1 MKTYGTAATATVL
14 RFLKVQL
21 MQQIWCLLLDDAFMN
36 AYTHGIVIT
45 CGDKV
50 KRRVF
55 PRFFTYAAD
64 YPEKYVLFTSEQ
76 TKSNRCPQSPSS
88 VHQVSIPAPL
98 SPVSDPEA
106 ANS

>member
-1 MKTYGTAATATVL
+1 MKIYSTAATATIL
-14 RFLKVQL
+14 WFLKVQL
-21 MQQIWCLLLDDAFMN
+21 MQQIWCLLLDDTFIN
-36 AYTHGIVIT
+36 AYTHGIIIT
-45 CGDKV
+45 CGDEV

-76 TKSNRCPQSPSS
+76 TKSNHRPQSPSS

-98 SPVSDPEA
+98 SLVSDPEV